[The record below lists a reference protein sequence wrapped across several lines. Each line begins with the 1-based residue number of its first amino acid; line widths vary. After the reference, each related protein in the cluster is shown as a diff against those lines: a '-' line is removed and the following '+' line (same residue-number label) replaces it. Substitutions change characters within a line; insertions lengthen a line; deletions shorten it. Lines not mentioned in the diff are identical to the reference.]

1 MSWNEIS
8 STVRMLSLLGR
19 IRPEIFDVFPPH
31 GHRAHLLSRF
41 ESVALNPQPLP
52 PRWMLAASDLA
63 GYIAGAV
70 LESELRGEG
79 EPGWVAE
86 VVDDWCGTG
95 WPRRLPI
102 PLPGP
107 RGEGPQPEP
116 WDVAAAQVTAA
127 VAFASLAARLAPSGA
142 QETFARLAE
151 SLAEASSREM

>member
-19 IRPEIFDVFPPH
+19 IRPEMFDVFPPH
-31 GHRAHLLSRF
+31 SHRAHLAGRF
-41 ESVALNPQPLP
+41 DAVALNPQPLP
-52 PRWMLAASDLA
+52 PRWMLAASELS
-63 GYIAGAV
+63 GYIAEAV
-70 LESELRGEG
+70 LEADLRGEDQ
-79 EPGWVAE
+79 PGWVTE
-86 VVDDWCGTG
+86 VLDDWCGTG

-116 WDVAAAQVTAA
+116 WDVAAAQITGA
-127 VAFASLAARLAPSGA
+127 VAFASLAARLAGGHA
-142 QETFARLAE
+142 QASFAKMAE

>member
-8 STVRMLSLLGR
+8 STVRMLSLLGH
-19 IRPEIFDVFPPH
+19 IRPEIFDVYPPH
-31 GHRAHLLSRF
+31 SHRAHLQSRF
-41 ESVALNPQPLP
+41 DAVALNPQPLP
-52 PRWMLAASDLA
+52 PRWLVAASELS
-63 GYIAGAV
+63 GHIAEAV
-70 LESELRGEG
+70 LDADLRGEDR
-79 EPGWVAE
+79 PGWVSE

-107 RGEGPQPEP
+107 RGEGPQPDP
-116 WDVAAAQVTAA
+116 WDVAAAQLAGA
-127 VAFASLAARLAPSGA
+127 VAFASLAARLGGGGA

>member
-8 STVRMLSLLGR
+8 PTVRMLSLLGR
-19 IRPEIFDVFPPH
+19 INPEIFDVFPPH
-31 GHRAHLLSRF
+31 GHRASLLSRV

-52 PRWMLAASDLA
+52 PRWMLAASDLSA
-63 GYIAGAV
+63 YVADAVIAA
-70 LESELRGEG
+70 ELRGDDR
-79 EPGWVAE
+79 PGWVAE

-116 WDVAAAQVTAA
+116 WDVAAAQMAGA
-127 VAFASLAARLAPSGA
+127 VAFASLAARLGPGGA
-142 QETFARLAE
+142 QEMFARFAE
-151 SLAEASSREM
+151 NLAEAASREM

>member
-8 STVRMLSLLGR
+8 PTVRMLSLLGR
-19 IRPEIFDVFPPH
+19 IKPEIFDVFPPH
-31 GHRAHLLSRF
+31 GHRAALLSRV
-41 ESVALNPQPLP
+41 EAVALNPQPLP

-63 GYIAGAV
+63 GHIAQEV
-70 LESELRGEG
+70 LAADLAGEDR
-79 EPGWVAE
+79 PGWVTE

-116 WDVAAAQVTAA
+116 WDVAAAQITGA
-127 VAFASLAARLAPSGA
+127 VAFASLAARMGPGGA
-142 QETFARLAE
+142 QETFAQMAE
-151 SLAEASSREM
+151 RLAEASSREM